1 MTKTPRIPIVL
12 KSLAVDGGTEV
23 ACIVHFWVITKM
35 MEEIQV
41 VEMEFFGL
49 QPQQIN
55 LPINGVL
62 GMRRRW

>member
-49 QPQQIN
+49 QPQQISFS
-55 LPINGVL
+55 
-62 GMRRRW
+62 